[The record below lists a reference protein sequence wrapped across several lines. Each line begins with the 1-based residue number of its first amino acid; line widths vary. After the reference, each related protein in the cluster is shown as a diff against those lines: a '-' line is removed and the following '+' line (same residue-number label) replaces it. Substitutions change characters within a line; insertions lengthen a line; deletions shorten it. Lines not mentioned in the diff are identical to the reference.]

1 MAFCPNCG
9 TAASGQFCPNCG
21 TNIAAEPA
29 GSTATP
35 LRANAPGLTNN
46 IASALCYVV
55 PLICGIVFLVLD
67 PYKNDRKVRFDAFQ
81 SIFLAIA
88 VIVVGYILEIVLP
101 EISWNLYW
109 PIHSLYRLACLLLW
123 IYLAVKA
130 FQNAKTVLP
139 GIGPLAEKQA
149 AGA

>member
-9 TAASGQFCPNCG
+9 TAAGGQFCPNCG
-21 TNIAAEPA
+21 TNIETATA
-29 GSTATP
+29 GSAAAP
-35 LRANAPGLTNN
+35 LRASAPGLTNN

-55 PLICGIVFLVLD
+55 PLVCGIIFLVID
-67 PYKNDRKVRFDAFQ
+67 PYKNDRKVRFDAYQ

-88 VIVVGYILEIVLP
+88 LMVIGYILELVLP

-109 PIHSLYRLACLLLW
+109 PIHSLYRLASLLLW

-139 GIGPLAEKQA
+139 GIGRPAEKQA
-149 AGA
+149 GV

>member
-21 TNIAAEPA
+21 TNIEGAPA
-29 GSTATP
+29 GSTAAP
-35 LRANAPGLTNN
+35 LRASAPGLTNN

-88 VIVVGYILEIVLP
+88 LMVIGYILEIVFLQ
-101 EISWNLYW
+101 ISWNAYW
-109 PIHSLYRLACLLLW
+109 PVHSLFRLASLLLW

-130 FQNAKTVLP
+130 FQNAKTLLP
-139 GIGPLAEKQA
+139 VIGPIAEKQA
-149 AGA
+149 GV